1 MIAPANYAAEEELQ
15 LLTISGDLI
24 GKLDDIGPNL
34 EAQQVIKRYY
44 AELPDAVRSRLQSL
58 QNELSAIQPNYLVAS
73 AAGDTAELNELMDD
87 LVARWAK
94 LRTTHSQYYTTE
106 VVQVLDSVFAEIY
119 EWLH

>member
-44 AELPDAVRSRLQSL
+44 AKLPDAVRSRLQSL

-106 VVQVLDSVFAEIY
+106 VVQVLDSAFAEIY

>member
-1 MIAPANYAAEEELQ
+1 MIAPANYAAEEESQ

-106 VVQVLDSVFAEIY
+106 VVQVLDSAFAEIY